1 MSLLEPLA
9 QCLPGSFSLRLGWR
23 EARLLISMAGRII
36 LQSPSQP
43 PRGNPL
49 DRILEVLTS
58 LRRVIRATDLHSR
71 HLSKTTGVTA
81 PQILIL
87 QAINSTKGVTLSEI
101 AHSVSLS
108 QATVSSI
115 LDRLEKRELITRER
129 STVDKRRVHA
139 YLTEYGRQV
148 LRDAPLPLQEQFTR
162 QFSALEEWEQS
173 MIISAL
179 QRVAMMMDADHID
192 ASPILDVGTLDRP
205 VEPHKTNAADTQPV
219 K

>member
-1 MSLLEPLA
+1 M
-9 QCLPGSFSLRLGWR
+9 
-23 EARLLISMAGRII
+23 
-36 LQSPSQP
+36 
-43 PRGNPL
+43 

-81 PQILIL
+81 PQILIM
-87 QAINSTKGVTLSEI
+87 QAILNTEGVTLGEI
-101 AHSVSLS
+101 ASTVSLS

-115 LDRLEKRELITRER
+115 LDRLEKRELIIRKR

-139 YLTEYGRQV
+139 YLSDKGHQV
-148 LRDAPLPLQEQFTR
+148 LRDAPLPLQDQFAR
-162 QFSALEEWEQS
+162 QFANLQEWEQS

-179 QRVAMMMDADHID
+179 QRVAHMMDAEHID

-205 VEPHKTNAADTQPV
+205 SEVHRTDTPKEP
-219 K
+219 